1 MEHPLIV
8 PVHLNAL
15 LRCEIAA
22 TIAYRTIITGFP
34 HEPLPELRLCR
45 NSHQHRANLL
55 RRRIQRLGGTPAMG
69 PGRWCVFSDFC
80 SEDVCADGLEDIL
93 NRLSDSERWM
103 VDDYWDQ
110 LVLLDPV
117 SRDLLVEY
125 HIPEQE
131 RTHELMCQLKG
142 ALGLVP

>member
-1 MEHPLIV
+1 MEPSFAPAL
-8 PVHLNAL
+8 HLNAL
-15 LRCEIAA
+15 LRCEIAG
-22 TIAYRTIITGFP
+22 TIAYRTIIATFP

-45 NSHQHRANLL
+45 QSHLVRANHL

-80 SEDVCADGLEDIL
+80 SDDLGNDGLEDVL

-103 VDDYWDQ
+103 VDDYWQQ
-110 LVLLDPV
+110 LVLVDPV
-117 SRDLLVEY
+117 SRDLLVEH

-131 RTHELMCQLKG
+131 RTHELIRHLQG